1 LNKPL
6 DEPMRDT
13 SVEARKETI
22 DQTMERLMACHGDG
36 LTRLCYMMLN
46 DRALAEDAVQETF
59 FRAYRAYDRFRH
71 DSSEYTWLTR
81 IAINCCR
88 SQRTKAWFRLE
99 EQRANPEDIPG
110 RHANPDMPDDTVLQA
125 VMALTPKYKDPV
137 LLHYYQGLP
146 VKDIARIL
154 HVAVSTVSVRLMRAR
169 TMLKDALEEW
179 YHDE

>member
-1 LNKPL
+1 VNVVKGPDNVREQELKRL
-6 DEPMRDT
+6 VDAYQT
-13 SVEARKETI
+13 SLLRMCQI
-22 DQTMERLMACHGDG
+22 HLQDS
-36 LTRLCYMMLN
+36 
-46 DRALAEDAVQETF
+46 ALAEDAVQETF
-59 FRAYRAYDRFRH
+59 FRAYRAYNRFRH

-99 EQRANPEDIPG
+99 EQRANPEDLPG
-110 RHANPDMPDDTVLQA
+110 RHADPDMPDDTVLQT